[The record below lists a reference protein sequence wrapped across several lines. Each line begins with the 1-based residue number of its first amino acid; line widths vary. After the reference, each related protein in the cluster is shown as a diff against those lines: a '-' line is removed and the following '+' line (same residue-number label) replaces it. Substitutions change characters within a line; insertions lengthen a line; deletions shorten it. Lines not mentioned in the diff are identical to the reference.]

1 MFIPKENT
9 NMPDFN
15 NDILIKNIKLQM
27 QKHNETQS
35 QLAEVIGM
43 TQSNFSK
50 AINGVESK
58 RFSIEQLYGISQ
70 HYGVGIDA
78 LLGNKADDN
87 LTLVS
92 ISSFLRKLI
101 ENSIADLV
109 ELEYTDIKYK
119 SEYDGYTDQ
128 FYVNSYAD
136 KNTYTAIVFPN
147 TKFEPKYL
155 SKSEADKLKQ
165 KYAKNGNRDY
175 RNECINEFLKKYTQ
189 LYRLYR
195 RGDLEYDVL
204 ELACQHY
211 IEELDLNEI
220 LC

>member
-1 MFIPKENT
+1 MIIPKENT

-50 AINGVESK
+50 TINGVESK

-109 ELEYTDIKYK
+109 ELEYADIKYK

-128 FYVNSYAD
+128 FYVNSYED

-155 SKSEADKLKQ
+155 SKSEADELKL

>member
-1 MFIPKENT
+1 
-9 NMPDFN
+9 MPDFN

-109 ELEYTDIKYK
+109 ELEYADIKYK

-128 FYVNSYAD
+128 FYVNSYED

-147 TKFEPKYL
+147 TKFELKYL
-155 SKSEADKLKQ
+155 SKSEADELKQ

>member
-35 QLAEVIGM
+35 QLAEIIGM

>member
-27 QKHNETQS
+27 KKHNETQS

>member
-1 MFIPKENT
+1 
-9 NMPDFN
+9 MPDFN

-78 LLGNKADDN
+78 LLGNRVDDN

-119 SEYDGYTDQ
+119 SEYVGYTDQ

>member
-1 MFIPKENT
+1 
-9 NMPDFN
+9 MPDFN

-109 ELEYTDIKYK
+109 ELEYADIKYK

-128 FYVNSYAD
+128 FYVNSYED

-155 SKSEADKLKQ
+155 SKSESDELKQ

>member
-1 MFIPKENT
+1 
-9 NMPDFN
+9 MPDFN

-109 ELEYTDIKYK
+109 ELEYADIKYK

-128 FYVNSYAD
+128 FYVNSYED

-155 SKSEADKLKQ
+155 SKSEADELKQ

>member
-1 MFIPKENT
+1 
-9 NMPDFN
+9 MPDFN

-58 RFSIEQLYGISQ
+58 RVSIEQLYGISQ

>member
-1 MFIPKENT
+1 
-9 NMPDFN
+9 MPDFN

-27 QKHNETQS
+27 KKHNETQS

>member
-1 MFIPKENT
+1 
-9 NMPDFN
+9 
-15 NDILIKNIKLQM
+15 
-27 QKHNETQS
+27 
-35 QLAEVIGM
+35 M

-109 ELEYTDIKYK
+109 ELEYADIKYK

-128 FYVNSYAD
+128 FYVNSYED

-147 TKFEPKYL
+147 TKFELKYL
-155 SKSEADKLKQ
+155 SKSEADELKQ

>member
-1 MFIPKENT
+1 
-9 NMPDFN
+9 MPDFN

-27 QKHNETQS
+27 QKQNETQS

>member
-1 MFIPKENT
+1 
-9 NMPDFN
+9 MPDFN

-78 LLGNKADDN
+78 LLGNRADDN

-128 FYVNSYAD
+128 YYVNSYAD

>member
-1 MFIPKENT
+1 
-9 NMPDFN
+9 MPVFN

>member
-1 MFIPKENT
+1 
-9 NMPDFN
+9 MPDFN

-128 FYVNSYAD
+128 FYVNSYAN

>member
-1 MFIPKENT
+1 
-9 NMPDFN
+9 MPDFN

-119 SEYDGYTDQ
+119 SEYDGDTDQ

>member
-1 MFIPKENT
+1 
-9 NMPDFN
+9 MPDFN

>member
-1 MFIPKENT
+1 
-9 NMPDFN
+9 MPDFN

-204 ELACQHY
+204 DLACQHY

>member
-35 QLAEVIGM
+35 QLAEIIGM

-78 LLGNKADDN
+78 LLGNKAEDN

>member
-1 MFIPKENT
+1 
-9 NMPDFN
+9 MPDFN

-58 RFSIEQLYGISQ
+58 RFSIEQLYCISQ

-109 ELEYTDIKYK
+109 ELEYADIKYK

-175 RNECINEFLKKYTQ
+175 RNECINGFLKKYTQ

>member
-1 MFIPKENT
+1 
-9 NMPDFN
+9 MPDFN

-175 RNECINEFLKKYTQ
+175 RNECINDFLKKYTQ

>member
-1 MFIPKENT
+1 
-9 NMPDFN
+9 MPDFN

-128 FYVNSYAD
+128 YYVNSYAD